1 MSLLAGLK
9 FVKKPPPGA
18 DNGREGG
25 GDGPE
30 TVEGEKQKGEKERR
44 HKDKK
49 KDKRKDKKKKVR
61 RYMWT
66 TTLQML
72 THPILRIVTYCV

>member
-18 DNGREGG
+18 ENGG
-25 GDGPE
+25 GEGDDSPE
-30 TVEGEKQKGEKERR
+30 MVEGDKRKGEKERR

-61 RYMWT
+61 RYIWRT
-66 TTLQML
+66 
-72 THPILRIVTYCV
+72 PRC